1 MVFLTVVRSAV
12 QHNRQ
17 QLHLAIAITSLAA
30 TFLLLSLALTTGS
43 LNGVCLGAELGQ
55 GSKDWWSGLVVFVP
69 IGVAFSM
76 ALVAVVPTGV
86 PKVESTDKVGLLI

>member
-1 MVFLTVVRSAV
+1 
-12 QHNRQ
+12 
-17 QLHLAIAITSLAA
+17 
-30 TFLLLSLALTTGS
+30 
-43 LNGVCLGAELGQ
+43 
-55 GSKDWWSGLVVFVP
+55 LVVFVP